1 MALRRAS
8 ELWTAQ
14 TLTIGHI
21 AVPKTRKPKFELHLR
36 IVDLNNVP
44 LVSGTSFIKWHLPSS
59 TAAEHRGR
67 TSKCTIKDHKVSYD
81 YVKVLNVRLVVGKD
95 KMLQETWIH
104 FEILQEY
111 SSGGRGE
118 RITLGNIKL
127 NLAEYVEASEHSTD
141 GEDGV
146 TRRYLMQES
155 KINSTLK
162 IGIFMRHI
170 EGDRDYYAPPLRTAP
185 VFGGIAGIMAQ
196 EAPEAADDLGT
207 IPSLS
212 SKSRETGEMQDM
224 YRRTLA
230 ASWAAQ
236 PGELR
241 ADKCIEDIFAG
252 GDGWGL
258 TTDLRAEGGSYSDDA
273 RSRNASATNLATPS
287 STNLNRSPKSKQGR
301 LSTENARRDDRAWRK
316 AMDGWSRDGG
326 GGLGKPGAVSGR
338 SSLEQQ
344 ARKMERDKSKGR
356 ESRPLNEVDEFEV
369 KDDLR

>member
-1 MALRRAS
+1 
-8 ELWTAQ
+8 
-14 TLTIGHI
+14 
-21 AVPKTRKPKFELHLR
+21 
-36 IVDLNNVP
+36 
-44 LVSGTSFIKWHLPSS
+44 
-59 TAAEHRGR
+59 
-67 TSKCTIKDHKVSYD
+67 
-81 YVKVLNVRLVVGKD
+81 
-95 KMLQETWIH
+95 
-104 FEILQEY
+104 
-111 SSGGRGE
+111 
-118 RITLGNIKL
+118 
-127 NLAEYVEASEHSTD
+127 
-141 GEDGV
+141 
-146 TRRYLMQES
+146 
-155 KINSTLK
+155 
-162 IGIFMRHI
+162 
-170 EGDRDYYAPPLRTAP
+170 
-185 VFGGIAGIMAQ
+185 MAQ

-236 PGELR
+236 PGVSFHSVVLHGGELLTGLQELR

-252 GDGWGL
+252 GDGWGSHNRSSSGGVQFPDRP
-258 TTDLRAEGGSYSDDA
+258 TGDDSGSYSDDA

-369 KDDLR
+369 KDDLRSWRVRPEGFA